1 MKSEHDLSNKK
12 SREKPHMAKPNAPAL
27 LSHEQIVEKLMNR
40 PGVRAEVK
48 RIERT
53 LSTRKR

>member
-12 SREKPHMAKPNAPAL
+12 SREKPYMAKPNAPAL

-40 PGVRAEVK
+40 PACVPR
-48 RIERT
+48 
-53 LSTRKR
+53 